1 MNLRSLISQ
10 AKTEGAS
17 DLHIEP
23 GLAAGLA
30 RAQPV
35 ALRRR
40 TVAPA
45 LTSEWARD
53 LIDRRLAPFRGTPL
67 LRSFQSHRGLRCRVN
82 VMHTARG
89 VGFAIRLLPAFQPTL
104 EALNLHPDLKQLAHH
119 PHGLVLISGPTGC
132 GKSTTLA
139 ALIQTIN
146 LSDARHIV
154 TIENP
159 IEFTF
164 RPRRSFIRQ
173 REVGRDTPSFEQA
186 LLDSLREDPDVLMV
200 GEMRE
205 PETMRLTLS
214 AAETGHLVLAT
225 VHSSNCAEALQRVVG
240 AFPAEIQN
248 NVAAQLADCLIGV
261 VSQRLQFRPGLNI
274 CVPECEVLMSTLPI
288 KNFIRN
294 RDFFKI
300 VNSVETGAEHGM
312 WTFQRY
318 RAWLDKR
325 TSFHLPSREPEVEEE
340 DTRPSSQVHAPAAGR
355 AAAPP
360 VRAPPPRS
368 SPAHVRTHRSRA
380 DRNRGD
386 GNLRED
392 PQEIRLDKDGAFFPG
407 RELKRFDQR
416 RKICFISSVAVS
428 RSRSNLSQSTCKP
441 VAARAGSSVAPS
453 SACSSTSFCETFGSD
468 KKLKEPLGRLGV
480 RTIADHPHRV
490 GHEERLLRDGQRG
503 DRETLPLRA
512 GNVIRI
518 GKAKPRLPARNL
530 LDNDRIAVHQERL
543 VGRQRAAPFC
553 QAASPQNCRKARKCV
568 AVVPKSG

>member
-1 MNLRSLISQ
+1 M
-10 AKTEGAS
+10 
-17 DLHIEP
+17 
-23 GLAAGLA
+23 
-30 RAQPV
+30 
-35 ALRRR
+35 
-40 TVAPA
+40 
-45 LTSEWARD
+45 
-53 LIDRRLAPFRGTPL
+53 
-67 LRSFQSHRGLRCRVN
+67 
-82 VMHTARG
+82 
-89 VGFAIRLLPAFQPTL
+89 
-104 EALNLHPDLKQLAHH
+104 NLHPDLNKFIHH
-119 PHGLVLISGPTGC
+119 AHGLVLISGPTGC

-146 LSDARHIV
+146 LSEARHIV

-261 VSQRLQFRPGLNI
+261 ISQRLVFRPDLNI

-300 VNSVETGAEHGM
+300 VNSVETGAEYGM

-325 TSFHLPSREPEVEEE
+325 ANFHRNLARSRAGGGGSRRAG
-340 DTRPSSQVHAPAAGR
+340 DVHAPSPAAPRRAPRQRR
-355 AAAPP
+355 AARPVPKPP
-360 VRAPPPRS
+360 AKPRTNAR
-368 SPAHVRTHRSRA
+368 P
-380 DRNRGD
+380 
-386 GNLRED
+386 
-392 PQEIRLDKDGAFFPG
+392 GAFEYRDPRKFSRKFSRTVVPCSCNA
-407 RELKRFDQR
+407 QR

-428 RSRSNLSQSTCKP
+428 RSRSKAVPIHLQ
-441 VAARAGSSVAPS
+441 ARRGAGGVERRA
-453 SACSSTSFCETFGSD
+453 FQRVQFHQFLRDFRIG
-468 KKLKEPLGRLGV
+468 KKLEKPLGRRGM
-480 RTIADHPHRV
+480 RTIPDHAHRV
-490 GHEERLLRDGQRG
+490 RNEKRFLR
-503 DRETLPLRA
+503 
-512 GNVIRI
+512 
-518 GKAKPRLPARNL
+518 
-530 LDNDRIAVHQERL
+530 
-543 VGRQRAAPFC
+543 
-553 QAASPQNCRKARKCV
+553 
-568 AVVPKSG
+568 

>member
-1 MNLRSLISQ
+1 MNLRALVSL

-23 GLAAGLA
+23 ALA
-30 RAQPV
+30 PV
-35 ALRRR
+35 LRVRSMLR
-40 TVAPA
+40 SVGEPVAPA
-45 LTSEWARD
+45 LALEWARE
-53 LIDRRLAPFRGTPL
+53 LIGPDDWPHFLER
-67 LRSFQSHRGLRCRVN
+67 RSFDLSKVIEGLRCRIN
-82 VMHTARG
+82 IMHTARG
-89 VGFAIRLLPAFQPTL
+89 VGFAIRLLPAFQPTV
-104 EALNLHPDLKQLAHH
+104 EALNLHPDLKYLVNH
-119 PHGLVLISGPTGC
+119 PHGLVLICGPTGC

-164 RPRRSFIRQ
+164 RPRRAFIRQ

-205 PETMRLTLS
+205 PDTMRLTLS

-261 VSQRLQFRPGLNI
+261 ISQRLVYRPALHI
-274 CVPECEVLMSTLPI
+274 CVPECEVLMATLPI

-300 VNSVETGAEHGM
+300 ISSVETGAEHGM

-325 TSFHLPSREPEVEEE
+325 ANFHLPLRETETEEE
-340 DTRPSSQVHAPAAGR
+340 ES
-355 AAAPP
+355 APP
-360 VRAPPPRS
+360 ERS
-368 SPAHVRTHRSRA
+368 A
-380 DRNRGD
+380 
-386 GNLRED
+386 
-392 PQEIRLDKDGAFFPG
+392 
-407 RELKRFDQR
+407 
-416 RKICFISSVAVS
+416 
-428 RSRSNLSQSTCKP
+428 
-441 VAARAGSSVAPS
+441 
-453 SACSSTSFCETFGSD
+453 
-468 KKLKEPLGRLGV
+468 
-480 RTIADHPHRV
+480 
-490 GHEERLLRDGQRG
+490 
-503 DRETLPLRA
+503 
-512 GNVIRI
+512 
-518 GKAKPRLPARNL
+518 PRLPA
-530 LDNDRIAVHQERL
+530 
-543 VGRQRAAPFC
+543 APPSPAR
-553 QAASPQNCRKARKCV
+553 AASPAPRPERTEAGRIEIEPSETFEKILKK
-568 AVVPKSG
+568 PS